1 MRYIDKSVVFRGL
14 GSGLSACRRAGL
26 GLIQGSKLNQVVKQ
40 SAQLAFVA
48 AIAARALILT
58 ITALLTLTAC
68 GSLIL
73 PNTPASLGFVNLD
86 DFMTRNGQI
95 IEVDVRYLGTDN
107 FVGARVDGYAAEKI
121 YVTQEAAVALL
132 TVQKELKTQGLA
144 LKVFDAYRPQQA
156 VDHFVRWAEDLGDVR
171 MKAKYYPRVNKENL
185 FRDGYI
191 ASRSGHSR
199 GSTVDLTLVTL
210 ADNAELDMGT
220 SWDFFDPLSWPSNDQ
235 VSQTQRANRDYLA
248 DVMIRAGFR
257 PLIEE
262 WWHFTLDEEPYL
274 DRYFNFKV
282 E

>member
-1 MRYIDKSVVFRGL
+1 MRYIHNLLVFRGL
-14 GSGLSACRRAGL
+14 SSGLSAGIGL
-26 GLIQGSKLNQVVKQ
+26 NQGLRLNQVVKPSIQ
-40 SAQLAFVA
+40 PALVVA
-48 AIAARALILT
+48 VAARALILA
-58 ITALLTLTAC
+58 ITGLLTLTAC
-68 GSLIL
+68 GSLI
-73 PNTPASLGFVNLD
+73 PSNTPAGLGFVNLA
-86 DFMTRNGQI
+86 DFMTRNGQAL
-95 IEVDVRYLGTDN
+95 EVDVRYLGTDN

-156 VDHFVRWAEDLGDVR
+156 VDHFVRWAEDLGDAR
-171 MKAKYYPRVNKENL
+171 MKVKYYPRVNKENL

-235 VSQTQRANRDYLA
+235 VSQAQRANRDYLA

>member
-1 MRYIDKSVVFRGL
+1 MRYIHNLLVFRGV
-14 GSGLSACRRAGL
+14 GSGLCSGL
-26 GLIQGSKLNQVVKQ
+26 ALIQGPKLNQLVKR
-40 SAQLAFVA
+40 SIALALEFAVA
-48 AIAARALILT
+48 SRALILI

-68 GSLIL
+68 GSLI
-73 PNTPASLGFVNLD
+73 PANTPAGLGFVNLA
-86 DFMTRNGQI
+86 DFMMRNGQAL
-95 IEVDVRYLGTDN
+95 EVDVRYLGTDN

-121 YVTQEAAVALL
+121 YMTREAAAALL
-132 TVQKELKTQGLA
+132 TVQKKLKTQGLG

-156 VDHFVRWAEDLGDVR
+156 VDHFVRWAEDLGDAR
-171 MKAKYYPRVNKENL
+171 MKVKYYPHVNKENL

-210 ADNAELDMGT
+210 TDNAELDMGT